1 MDSWRRVCSASEC
14 CLRRPRDK
22 VLCSGFEADNQL
34 AIGCGHC
41 ALSFAQLVTCLQG
54 FIAPHTTRMPPL
66 PAVSHH
72 AAVEA
77 DSRNAAGRKTRPLVP
92 DREMAA
98 LLGVLAKGV
107 SYKLSPGQAIGSEP
121 TPKGN
126 TILTQHR
133 LLNEGYGPGTPA
145 GSPRQ
150 PFYPR
155 DPTIDILLKAGGR
168 TCTGERRSF
177 TLKSKAGNKQERPHL
192 ICPEYTR
199 RRSADAA
206 AFRPAATISTLVV
219 SRLSYLPPIIF
230 SQPEDLRFVRALT
243 CPSPRWCVLPRR

>member
-1 MDSWRRVCSASEC
+1 
-14 CLRRPRDK
+14 
-22 VLCSGFEADNQL
+22 
-34 AIGCGHC
+34 
-41 ALSFAQLVTCLQG
+41 
-54 FIAPHTTRMPPL
+54 MPPL

-121 TPKGN
+121 TPKG
-126 TILTQHR
+126 TQFS
-133 LLNEGYGPGTPA
+133 YGIACSLRGMDRGTPA
-145 GSPRQ
+145 GSLRQ

-155 DPTIDILLKAGGR
+155 APINDILLKAEGWA
-168 TCTGERRSF
+168 CTRGASIFHLEIQ
-177 TLKSKAGNKQERPHL
+177 AGNKQECPHL
-192 ICPEYTR
+192 VWTEYTR

-243 CPSPRWCVLPRR
+243 CPSPRWRVLPRR

>member
-1 MDSWRRVCSASEC
+1 MVDEMDSWRRVCSASEC

-121 TPKGN
+121 TPRGN

-133 LLNEGYGPGTPA
+133 LLNEGYGPG
-145 GSPRQ
+145 
-150 PFYPR
+150 
-155 DPTIDILLKAGGR
+155 
-168 TCTGERRSF
+168 
-177 TLKSKAGNKQERPHL
+177 
-192 ICPEYTR
+192 
-199 RRSADAA
+199 DARGQSSA
-206 AFRPAATISTLVV
+206 AF
-219 SRLSYLPPIIF
+219 LPPR
-230 SQPEDLRFVRALT
+230 PYYRYLVEGWGPDLHRGASILH
-243 CPSPRWCVLPRR
+243 LEIQGG